1 MIRILH
7 IVTSMNRGGLETL
20 LMNCFRCMDRDRIQ
34 FDFLVHRSSPGDY
47 DREIETLGGR
57 IHRLPRLNPLH
68 PGYYLALNHF
78 FRSHPEY
85 RIVHCHL
92 DCMSALPLSAA
103 RKHSV
108 PVRIAHSHNTSQ
120 DRDWKYPLKRILMKQ
135 TPRFATHFFACS
147 RASGNWMFPG
157 HPVSLIKNGIDTQCF
172 RFSPPLRSQVRREL
186 SLEGSLVVGHTGRL
200 VPQKNHAF
208 LLEIFAELHRRN
220 ADAVLLLA
228 GEGPLESSLR
238 RRAESLGISHQVR
251 TPVFLPEE
259 FHGQRSLASYLV
271 HGVEKRQARFS
282 NHVTCTH
289 LISIR
294 IKIAENCCLDWGGY
308 FVTLLSV
315 LLCVCDTFH
324 SQTQQKIE
332 TDVSLVGWTALILVA
347 SLPVFDCLKHSKKET
362 TYASPRM
369 IF

>member
-251 TPVFLPEE
+251 FLGMRDDVHRLLQAMDVFVMPSYYEGLSLSAVEAQACGLPCLFSDALSAECALTARVQFLSLTLSPKQWAEE
-259 FHGQRSLASYLV
+259 ILSAAALPRTSGHEAVRDAGFDIQTTADTLHSFYQ
-271 HGVEKRQARFS
+271 
-282 NHVTCTH
+282 
-289 LISIR
+289 
-294 IKIAENCCLDWGGY
+294 ENW
-308 FVTLLSV
+308 
-315 LLCVCDTFH
+315 
-324 SQTQQKIE
+324 
-332 TDVSLVGWTALILVA
+332 
-347 SLPVFDCLKHSKKET
+347 
-362 TYASPRM
+362 
-369 IF
+369 